1 MKPEENILL
10 ELQELAPTLANGSV
24 QIPYALPEGYFETF
38 PLLMLDL
45 VAPAP
50 QNAVPEG
57 FFDSFPE
64 LMLQKLRANEVT
76 EETAGIAPL
85 LNSIP
90 KAMPNHVPAD
100 YFSQLK
106 PSAAVQTTQ
115 VIAIRRKV
123 WMQVAAAVAILLA
136 AFSIWQ
142 WSQSNNGQQDN
153 QVVSVPDT
161 LSIPTDISI
170 QLAMIEDGAIESAFK
185 STGQS
190 IEASNSLYYLETDN
204 FEEALK
210 DISVDEISEQLAETP
225 QLKKSI

>member
-10 ELQELAPTLANGSV
+10 KLQELAPTLATGSA
-24 QIPYALPEGYFETF
+24 QMPYSLPEGYFETF

-57 FFDSFPE
+57 YFNSFPE
-64 LMLQKLRANEVT
+64 LMLQKLRANEVAD
-76 EETAGIAPL
+76 ETAGIAPL
-85 LNSIP
+85 LNSIS

-100 YFSQLK
+100 YFSKLK
-106 PSAAVQTTQ
+106 PSAAVQTTP

-123 WMQVAAAVAILLA
+123 WMRVAAAVVVLLA

-142 WSQSNNGQQDN
+142 WSQNSSGQQEEE
-153 QVVSVPDT
+153 VASVPDT
-161 LSIPTDISI
+161 LTIPTDISI
-170 QLAMIEDGAIESAFK
+170 QLAMIEDGAIESAFR

-210 DISVDEISEQLAETP
+210 DISVDEISEHLEETP